1 MAKKRTLVN
10 RLNVDATN
18 LSGISTKSYASPVDT
33 YVPPAQIQSTPS
45 PLSQFVSAI
54 APVVEAAADKQLEKK
69 LKRERQIENFNFNK
83 ATAQIKTEALVTY
96 NSIVQDVKA
105 NPEQYLNTPDSTII
119 ADIDK
124 NTFNYVEKL
133 RAADADE
140 LHIEDYKAT
149 MENYKVKF
157 MADLTAD
164 KKQNVIV
171 QENKSIRNGLIAI
184 DNLNRGG
191 GGQPATPE
199 KAIAQISEYINSNAE
214 SFKTREGKVD
224 LKRMNNI
231 LLNLAKDVSP
241 NEPNNVY
248 LATLEKLKQLDT
260 SDNIELGTKLRALR
274 DSSIA
279 KVNTGNSVLAL
290 VQQANDTG
298 TLVNKTYRGENG
310 KAVGASKQQLEQAL
324 FRSTVKGKP
333 FTELNLKEQ
342 ADQYRI
348 TGILPEIVTN
358 NVKNIL
364 TNMTTGTNDS
374 IDTNRAI
381 KNGFK
386 QYQVLKA
393 SGINPESYMSP
404 EEAKK
409 FEAFELLLERE
420 GKQGQFIVPAPD
432 FESDFVFNM
441 SYEDADYNSTATE
454 MQKYKKSNEPE
465 ITEAFSKKI
474 KGELD
479 PFFGDSIR
487 DLPSSLLIFNEV
499 ISDVRYFMA
508 LGASEEEALTR
519 ATATA
524 TKNYPIIEAGGASR
538 QYGFSHLA
546 LNVPMGLDAK
556 KTIGQMN
563 KALAAN
569 VNLQDYL
576 LDAKGLEVGTYSV
589 LVDSD
594 PVNPT
599 QVGIRVIDKDG
610 VSISILGKFDK
621 VKILSDPQVLYKV
634 VAKNLEDINAAPL
647 ENKLLASISYDFD
660 ADTALTYKY
669 FDKEVNYQK
678 RGTQFYRVKEDGT
691 LAKEPATGLVK
702 ANLNRGIESDL
713 VTFTNPSE
721 VVVDTSLETDSAETG
736 TSPTKGVME
745 RLMKRDEAGTVSSSD
760 SEKQSSFLGA
770 INPISTAVAST
781 TKPEL
786 AEAEKAFVSSNQPT
800 GENVTMEG
808 NTIAEKTAS
817 LISTQEGFK
826 ASPYADGKDKSVGY
840 GFYLPSLEPDEKALI
855 KNINNVTIEEGKA
868 VLGLKIQKI
877 SNFLNDKIENFTNL
891 PEKAQMAVTSMGYQ
905 LGVTNIPK
913 VWKKF
918 TAAITE
924 AAQYAEGSIEQ
935 AQALGKAKFEML
947 YNVSKDGTISLN
959 KWATQT
965 KERAFEMANAVG
977 EATTET
983 VNAAA
988 SGFLS
993 NIIPSAHASTRVPDE
1008 KMLKI
1013 GEQPSADMVADIT
1026 TAINPVEAAAKY
1038 MGVHERD
1045 SEGAKA
1051 VKGFFENIV
1060 GDWNPNKE
1068 TVMDFASNKAWC
1080 AAFLTQV
1087 LRDSGFDTDSLLS
1100 KDKFK
1105 QLRASTYATSGTSV
1119 DINQAK
1125 AGDIMI
1131 KYHTKEEKIKYK
1143 AAFGH
1148 VGVVVKVDGDQ
1159 VWFIGGNSGDQVKMA
1174 SYNYKERKVDIRRL
1188 KRANDIKTESVPALL
1203 DLKLNAQIV
1212 GSNLK
1217 SWFKQSDIAK
1227 LVGMDDTGS

>member
-1 MAKKRTLVN
+1 MAKRNPVN
-10 RLNVDATN
+10 RLEVG
-18 LSGISTKSYASPVDT
+18 GISTAVTARPVDT
-33 YVPPAQIQSTPS
+33 YVRPAETQAQQS
-45 PLSQFVSAI
+45 PLSQFVEAI
-54 APVVEAAADKQLEKK
+54 APVVKAKANKELEIK
-69 LKRERQIENFNFNK
+69 LKREREIESFRLQQKDQQVKHQVINRFSEIAKDYLNK
-83 ATAQIKTEALVTY
+83 
-96 NSIVQDVKA
+96 
-105 NPEQYLNTPDSTII
+105 PEQYHEQSTAAIVSS
-119 ADIDK
+119 IDK
-124 NTFNYVEKL
+124 DIFDHTE
-133 RAADADE
+133 RMTAAG
-140 LHIEDYKAT
+140 EDPLLVDKFKWLS
-149 MENYKVKF
+149 ENAKVKF
-157 MADLTAD
+157 IADFSAGKRTYEINKQKEGIKKAFLSQESLFKGTGKEQVDAIVSLVNENAYTNLT
-164 KKQNVIV
+164 
-171 QENKSIRNGLIAI
+171 ENKKGKKVPNWNMVNEILVSAAN
-184 DNLNRGG
+184 D
-191 GGQPATPE
+191 
-199 KAIAQISEYINSNAE
+199 KAASN
-214 SFKTREGKVD
+214 
-224 LKRMNNI
+224 
-231 LLNLAKDVSP
+231 
-241 NEPNNVY
+241 PNNSLY
-248 LATLEKLKQLDT
+248 LAAEKLGLLTNPKYSKTMNTLK
-260 SDNIELGTKLRALR
+260 GKR
-274 DSSIA
+274 DSHLL

-298 TLVNKTYRGENG
+298 TLVNKTYKGVNG
-310 KAVGASKQQLEQAL
+310 KAVGASKQQLEQAI
-324 FRSTVKGKP
+324 FKSTVNGKP

-358 NVKNIL
+358 GVKNIL

-432 FESDFVFNM
+432 FESDFVFDM

-479 PFFGDSIR
+479 PIFGDSIR

-499 ISDVRYFMA
+499 VSDVRYFMA
-508 LGASEEEALTR
+508 LGASEKEALKR

-576 LDAKGLEVGTYSV
+576 LDAKGLIVGTYSV

-599 QVGIRVIDKDG
+599 QVGIRVISEEG

-621 VKILSDPQVLYKV
+621 VAILSDPQILYRV

-647 ENKLLASISYDFD
+647 ENKLDAIISYDFD
-660 ADTALTYKY
+660 ADTALTYNS
-669 FDKEVNYQK
+669 FGKEVNYQK

-745 RLMKRDEAGTVSSSD
+745 RLMKRDEGGIVSSSPN
-760 SEKQSSFLGA
+760 SEKQSSFLDV
-770 INPISTAVAST
+770 INPISTANAST
-781 TKPEL
+781 LDGTE
-786 AEAEKAFVSSNQPT
+786 EAFVPSNQPTT

-855 KNINNVTIEEGKA
+855 KDINNVTIEEGKA

-905 LGVTNIPK
+905 LGVTNIPR

-924 AAQYAEGSIEQ
+924 AAQYAEGSAEQ
-935 AQALGKAKFEML
+935 AQALGKAQFEML

-965 KERAFEMANAVG
+965 KKRAFEMAEAVG
-977 EATTET
+977 DTTVEYANEA
-983 VNAAA
+983 
-988 SGFLS
+988 SSSILD
-993 NIIPSAHASTRVPDE
+993 IIFPKAEASTIKVQGTYKTNEEPN
-1008 KMLKI
+1008 
-1013 GEQPSADMVADIT
+1013 ADTV
-1026 TAINPVEAAAKY
+1026 TAIAKSRNPALETMKY
-1038 MGVHERD
+1038 VGISEGN
-1045 SEGAKA
+1045 SEGAQAIMKLWEG
-1051 VKGFFENIV
+1051 VTGNWQKKGESV
-1060 GDWNPNKE
+1060 A
-1068 TVMDFASNKAWC
+1068 DFVSNNSWC
-1080 AAFLTQV
+1080 ALFVTQV
-1087 LRDSGFDTDSLLS
+1087 LRDSGIDTS
-1100 KDKFK
+1100 KFGKSKWD
-1105 QLRASTYATSGTSV
+1105 LVRAKTYQTVGESIYNGKAAEGQPRGSFNNV
-1119 DINQAK
+1119 K
-1125 AGDIMI
+1125 AGDILV
-1131 KYHTKEEKIKYK
+1131 KEHTPEERKMYK
-1143 AAFGH
+1143 LGFGH
-1148 VGVVVKVDGDQ
+1148 AGIVAKVEGDE
-1159 VWFIGGNSGDQVKMA
+1159 VYFIAGNSSDQVKMS
-1174 SYNYKERKVDIRRL
+1174 SYNIKEKANNLTIRRV
-1188 KRANDIKTESVPALL
+1188 KGTKDIPADSVPSYLEVKVKG
-1203 DLKLNAQIV
+1203 DYTK
-1212 GSNLK
+1212 
-1217 SWFKQSDIAK
+1217 FKNSMTSLYKWAIN
-1227 LVGMDDTGS
+1227 